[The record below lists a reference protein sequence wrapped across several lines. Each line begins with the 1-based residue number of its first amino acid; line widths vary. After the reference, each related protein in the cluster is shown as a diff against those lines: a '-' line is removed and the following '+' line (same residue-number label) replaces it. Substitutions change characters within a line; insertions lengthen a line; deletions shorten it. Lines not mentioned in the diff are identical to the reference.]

1 MSDFRSPIADISF
14 SLRHVADL
22 DSLAKLDGYEHAD
35 PELIDGLL
43 EEAGRFFDEVIAP
56 TNRDGDKIG
65 TTLNEDGSVTTAP
78 GFADAYAKLVESGW
92 NGIGLPDP
100 TAAVDS
106 LSCSARQSGDDD
118 GEHGLRPR
126 AALRARAP
134 SRRSCI
140 MGTRP
145 RSLPPSWSP
154 VSGPA
159 R

>member
-65 TTLNEDGSVTTAP
+65 TTLNDDGSVTTAP

-92 NGIGLPDP
+92 NGIGLPESYGGGGFP
-100 TAAVDS
+100 QLLSTAVQEMTTTANMAFALGPL
-106 LSCSARQSGDDD
+106 LSCLLYTSPSPRDRTRSRMPSSA
-118 GEHGLRPR
+118 
-126 AALRARAP
+126 
-134 SRRSCI
+134 
-140 MGTRP
+140 
-145 RSLPPSWSP
+145 
-154 VSGPA
+154 
-159 R
+159 